1 MKFIKLFVFSAVML
15 TFTTAGAYKVEAADV
30 FNKPCNEESIQKLPM
45 DQRPSVC
52 QDKEGGGNPIFGSD
66 GILTKIVNI
75 VTMLVGIAAV
85 IMIILGGLKL
95 ITSGSNPQDVT
106 AAREMIL
113 YAIVAVVIAALAQ
126 AIVRLFL
133 NRIFNLS

>member
-1 MKFIKLFVFSAVML
+1 MKFIKLFVFSTLML
-15 TFTTAGAYKVEAADV
+15 AFTAGGAHKVEAADV
-30 FNKPCNEESIQKLPM
+30 FNKVCQEKPNST
-45 DQRPSVC
+45 VC
-52 QDKEGGGNPIFGSD
+52 QDKEGGGNPIFGPA

-85 IMIILGGLKL
+85 IMIILGGIKL

-106 AAREMIL
+106 VAREMIL
-113 YAIVAVVIAALAQ
+113 YAIVAVVIASLAQ

-133 NRIFNLS
+133 NKVF